1 MFVNMHSFM
10 VVCVDFSFTSF
21 KIFFIVCVS
30 LIKPWKGT
38 SLLVQWLRF
47 CTPNT
52 GGLGSIP
59 GQKTRSYRPQLK
71 ISHATAKIRCSQ
83 INK

>member
-30 LIKPWKGT
+30 LIKLWKGT

>member
-1 MFVNMHSFM
+1 MFVNMQSFM
-10 VVCVDFSFTSF
+10 VVCIDFSFTSF

-38 SLLVQWLRF
+38 SLLVQWPRF
-47 CTPNT
+47 CTPNA

-71 ISHATAKIRCSQ
+71 ISHDTTKIRSSQ

>member
-10 VVCVDFSFTSF
+10 VMCVDFYFTSF

-47 CTPNT
+47 CTPDA

-59 GQKTRSYRPQLK
+59 GQGTRSYMPQLK
-71 ISHATAKIRCSQ
+71 ISHATTKIRSGQ